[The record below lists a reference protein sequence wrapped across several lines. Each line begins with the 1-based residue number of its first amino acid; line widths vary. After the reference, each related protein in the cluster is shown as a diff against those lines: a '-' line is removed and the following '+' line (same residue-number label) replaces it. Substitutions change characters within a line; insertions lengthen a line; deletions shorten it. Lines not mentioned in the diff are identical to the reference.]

1 MSYMVSAL
9 AAEWIE
15 IKYYDLP
22 DINLLSPPSRR
33 SGLKL
38 FALRYLLSCDTVS
51 ALAAEWI
58 EICLSFSPCP
68 PASRLRPRGGVD

>member
-33 SGLKL
+33 SGLK
-38 FALRYLLSCDTVS
+38 YVSLSHLVHRHHVS

-58 EICLSFSPCP
+58 EMNNP
-68 PASRLRPRGGVD
+68 D